1 MVKVLIYIYITYV
14 IGQELELNMNSN
26 VIENDKV
33 YGSVVGPLYLIDSK
47 NFRE

>member
-1 MVKVLIYIYITYV
+1 MVKVLIYIYNICYWLG
-14 IGQELELNMNSN
+14 IRIKYEKHA
-26 VIENDKV
+26 IENDKV